1 MEIDPNRTAVIFP
14 GQGSQQV
21 GMGRDLAASE
31 PAARRIFDQADEQL
45 GYPISRLCW
54 EGPEAKLDD
63 TEFTQP
69 ALLTHSI
76 AVLEALR
83 SQLPNFGFKLAAG
96 HSLGEFS
103 ALVACG
109 ALSFRD
115 GLELVKV
122 RGELMKSAGENS
134 PGGMAAVLGM
144 DLETV
149 DRVCIHT
156 SEQIGAPV
164 VVANDNCPGQ
174 VVISGEETALL
185 EAIRVLKSEGARKVI
200 RLAVSIPA
208 HSPLMAPIEA
218 EFQRAI
224 ERTPFEDPDPA
235 VYGNVHAIPMHLAR
249 EVQLDLGA
257 QLTSRV
263 RWTESMLRMR
273 ADGIESFIE
282 VGSGTVLSGLL
293 RRIDREAVGMSVAAP
308 EDLQALID
316 PEG

>member
-1 MEIDPNRTAVIFP
+1 MEIDPNRTAVLFP

-21 GMGRDLAASE
+21 GMGRELAASE
-31 PAARRIFDQADEQL
+31 SAARRIFHQADELL
-45 GYPISRLCW
+45 GYSISTLCW
-54 EGPEAKLDD
+54 EGPEEKLDD

-76 AVLEALR
+76 AVLEVLKSR
-83 SQLPNFGFKLAAG
+83 LPGFGFKLAAG

-103 ALVACG
+103 ALVGCG
-109 ALSFRD
+109 ALTFRD
-115 GLELVKV
+115 GLALVKT
-122 RGELMKSAGENS
+122 RGTLMKSAGEDS

-144 DLETV
+144 DLDSV
-149 DRVCIHT
+149 DRVCALAA
-156 SEQIGAPV
+156 EQAGGHV

-174 VVISGEETALL
+174 VVISGEDFALT
-185 EAIRVLKSEGARKVI
+185 EAIRLLKQEGARKVV

-218 EFQRAI
+218 EFRHAI
-224 ERTPFEDPDPA
+224 ESTSFHDPDPP
-235 VYGNVHAIPMHLAR
+235 VYGNVQAKPLRLAR
-249 EVQLDLGA
+249 EARADLAA

-273 ADGIESFIE
+273 AAGIETFIE

-293 RRIDREAVGMSVAAP
+293 RRIDREADAISVKTLA
-308 EDLQALID
+308 DLQGLLN
-316 PEG
+316 